1 MPELVLTLQMAYICP
16 NLILF
21 WATIWVGAV
30 DPVARATTIM
40 QAQLSDFSIR
50 EQVWRRCSAAL
61 ACCELSLLQ
70 GFAAFQLTRGF
81 EWHAGL
87 SGQRFS
93 SESSK
98 GLDHILPPGLGK
110 ELHILH
116 SSELPS
122 PFLPRVWPD
131 DDVEFVA
138 HTIGVWRELLPLLA
152 NRQRKIFRSV
162 VKALA
167 PLHLELARF
176 RCSSA
181 CRVAVNKN
189 AAVIAFATALLRWP
203 DVWQAKEMIQ
213 GFSIVGEVPVSGL
226 FRSITPHVSKDPD
239 TAAWLASDAVA
250 AVDAVMQSSP
260 GKHAVEI
267 QAVTE
272 QEQAKGFCSDWLTR
286 SQLDER
292 FGRGGW
298 RPLERFIIQQADGK
312 RRVIDNARKTGHNIH
327 TEMSETIHTVNVEF
341 IAAAAQQV
349 A

>member
-1 MPELVLTLQMAYICP
+1 MPVSMQCPTASELSYRVQGTLWEPGRLTALPCAMGAPELVSS
-16 NLILF
+16 
-21 WATIWVGAV
+21 
-30 DPVARATTIM
+30 M
-40 QAQLSDFSIR
+40 QAQLSDFPTR
-50 EQVWRRCSAAL
+50 EQVWHRCSAAL

-81 EWHAGL
+81 EWQSLPPAAIGARQRAQICAGV

-93 SESSK
+93 SESPK

-110 ELHILH
+110 ELHILY
-116 SSELPS
+116 SAELPS
-122 PFLPRVWPD
+122 PFLPRAWPD
-131 DDVEFVA
+131 GDVEFVA

-250 AVDAVMQSSP
+250 AVGRRRRSPRCLPRAPSSRGSSLLLHSGCLRGWSRLALHYFVGAGLWVGVCSRQLQSISAA
-260 GKHAVEI
+260 GCGNRASLLI
-267 QAVTE
+267 QH
-272 QEQAKGFCSDWLTR
+272 
-286 SQLDER
+286 
-292 FGRGGW
+292 GGG
-298 RPLERFIIQQADGK
+298 LL
-312 RRVIDNARKTGHNIH
+312 
-327 TEMSETIHTVNVEF
+327 
-341 IAAAAQQV
+341 
-349 A
+349 